1 MLLSLTRRKFLQL
14 TTAGAVTGGLAVAGD
29 GTIFEANRPQLVSLE
44 VRLPRLAESWDGFR
58 IAQLSDLHYDDYFS
72 VVPLRKAIDIVNR
85 LEPDLVVLT
94 GDFVTSP
101 LQHSGRARAMAAAA
115 AIEPCAQWLSRLRAA
130 SGVLAVL
137 GNHDVDTDA
146 AHIIEVLQSH
156 SILVLRNRSLTI
168 EREGK
173 RLWVTGVDDVL
184 AGKPDIKLALSGI
197 PPSEPV
203 ILLAHEPDFAD
214 FAARYPVDLQL
225 SGHSHGGQI
234 RLPLVG
240 APYLPKLGRRVSLGT
255 ATHRFSRAVYQ
266 RGCWHDP
273 GTDAFNSVRRRLL
286 YSLCGPRLILAHC
299 DSHH

>member
-1 MLLSLTRRKFLQL
+1 MLSSLTRRKFFEL
-14 TTAGAVTGGLAVAGD
+14 TTAGAVTGGLAVASY

-44 VRLPRLAESWDGFR
+44 VTLPRLAESWDGFR

-85 LEPDLVVLT
+85 LKPDLIVLT

-101 LQHSGRARAMAAAA
+101 LQPSGHSRARAAAAP
-115 AIEPCAQWLSRLRAA
+115 IEPCAQCLSQLRAP

-146 AHIIEVLQSH
+146 ARIIEVLQSH
-156 SILVLRNRSLTI
+156 STQVLRNRSLPI

-173 RLWVTGVDDVL
+173 RVWFAGVDDVL
-184 AGKPDIKLALSGI
+184 AGKPDLKLALGGI

-203 ILLAHEPDFAD
+203 VLLAHEPDFAD
-214 FAARYPVDLQL
+214 FAAHYPVDLQL

-234 RLPLVG
+234 RLPLLG
-240 APYLPKLGRRVSLGT
+240 APYLPKLGRRYPWGLRRIDSLVLYTNVGVGT
-255 ATHRFSRAVYQ
+255 IRIPMRLNCPPEVTLITLRATRSQ
-266 RGCWHDP
+266 P
-273 GTDAFNSVRRRLL
+273 GTLR
-286 YSLCGPRLILAHC
+286 
-299 DSHH
+299 